1 MQKNSSIWSSGTT
14 SITLNVQSATENTKK
29 MVNQTNQKM
38 TNKEITYF
46 KIFYVKSITVFAK
59 FYHLHIFSSW
69 KNTPDF
75 LGLCFHSVTS
85 LKTSGHSNEICGVG
99 TTESISRK
107 ISKIMEFSF
116 YLRNV
121 KFAIFCISKFP

>member
-46 KIFYVKSITVFAK
+46 KIFYVKSMTVI
-59 FYHLHIFSSW
+59 Y
-69 KNTPDF
+69 
-75 LGLCFHSVTS
+75 
-85 LKTSGHSNEICGVG
+85 
-99 TTESISRK
+99 
-107 ISKIMEFSF
+107 
-116 YLRNV
+116 
-121 KFAIFCISKFP
+121 

>member
-46 KIFYVKSITVFAK
+46 KIFYVKSITVFLLSFATYIY
-59 FYHLHIFSSW
+59 FLHEKTLLIFW
-69 KNTPDF
+69 DF
-75 LGLCFHSVTS
+75 V
-85 LKTSGHSNEICGVG
+85 
-99 TTESISRK
+99 SIQ
-107 ISKIMEFSF
+107 
-116 YLRNV
+116 
-121 KFAIFCISKFP
+121 

>member
-14 SITLNVQSATENTKK
+14 SITLNVQSATKNTKK

-46 KIFYVKSITVFAK
+46 NIFYVKSITVS
-59 FYHLHIFSSW
+59 YNLHIFSSW

-99 TTESISRK
+99 NTELISRK
-107 ISKIMEFSF
+107 ISKIMETLF
-116 YLRNV
+116 YLRNIE
-121 KFAIFCISKFP
+121 FAIFCVSKFP

>member
-59 FYHLHIFSSW
+59 FYHLHIFSS
-69 KNTPDF
+69 
-75 LGLCFHSVTS
+75 
-85 LKTSGHSNEICGVG
+85 
-99 TTESISRK
+99 
-107 ISKIMEFSF
+107 
-116 YLRNV
+116 
-121 KFAIFCISKFP
+121 